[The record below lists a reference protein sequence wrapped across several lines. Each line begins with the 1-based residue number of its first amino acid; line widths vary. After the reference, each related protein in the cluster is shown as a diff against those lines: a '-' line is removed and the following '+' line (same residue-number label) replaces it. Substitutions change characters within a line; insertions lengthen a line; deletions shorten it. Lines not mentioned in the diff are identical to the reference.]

1 MNKINRCN
9 ENAKKTYDLFSK
21 LVT

>member
-9 ENAKKTYDLFSK
+9 ENAKKTYDIFSK